1 MGRATIPRQMPPA
14 PAAPSLP
21 ALGLGLDAGGT
32 QTRWALAAAD
42 GRVLIEGQARAFS
55 ALQMADAVGEAAVA
69 DVLRSIGDAARA
81 AGRIAQVCAGVTGF
95 DRGSG
100 APLQALLARAFGVTI
115 NQVELHSDIEMAC
128 RTAFAPG
135 EGYLLYAGTG
145 SIAGFVDALGH
156 YHRAGGRGVLVD
168 DAGGGHWIAV
178 QALRQVWRIE
188 DEQPGAGTATPL
200 GRLLSAR
207 LGGRDWADHR
217 GRVYTMSRGEIGLLA
232 LAVAEAAAQGDEA
245 ARDILRRAGTELAR
259 LAQAMTGRHGPRPIA
274 LSGRV
279 FELSPLIEQ
288 ALRDALPAGTPLRRI
303 ALSAECAAALR
314 AAHKTIHP
322 Q

>member
-1 MGRATIPRQMPPA
+1 ML
-14 PAAPSLP
+14 PAAVDTPSQ

-42 GRVLIEGQARAFS
+42 GRLLAQGQADAFS
-55 ALQMADAVGEAAVA
+55 ALQMADAVGETAVA
-69 DVLRSIGDAARA
+69 EVLRDIAEHAHAVGRVAR
-81 AGRIAQVCAGVTGF
+81 VCAGVTGF

-100 APLQALLARAFGVTI
+100 APLRALLARVFGVTSE
-115 NQVELHSDIEMAC
+115 QVELHSDIEMAC

-145 SIAGFVDALGH
+145 SIIGFVDALGH

-178 QALRQVWRIE
+178 EGLRHVWRGE

-200 GRLLSAR
+200 GRALCAR
-207 LGGRDWADHR
+207 LGGRQWADHR
-217 GRVYTMSRGEIGLLA
+217 GRIYTMSRGEIGLLA
-232 LAVAEAAAQGDEA
+232 LAVAEAAEQGDEA
-245 ARDILRRAGTELAR
+245 ARAILRRAGSELAR

-279 FELSPLIEQ
+279 FALGPLIEQ
-288 ALRDALPAGTPLRRI
+288 ALRDALPAGLPLRRI
-303 ALSAECAAALR
+303 TVSAEAAAAQR
-314 AAHKTIHP
+314 AAHKTIPFHRP
-322 Q
+322 